1 MESQKGCLQ
10 MPENL
15 NKTYLYINT
24 FSVEQIHIQ
33 PTVMFKNKLD
43 FFGLSI
49 YLEKYSVN
57 GEK

>member
-1 MESQKGCLQ
+1 